1 MICNIIQRNTPLV
14 LLLIFNII
22 PYYFDLVKTSAVQT
36 FVKLFVKNIKKYK
49 ISEKEF
55 LL

>member
-1 MICNIIQRNTPLV
+1 MIFYIIQKDTPLA